1 MSTAEMGIFIADS
14 RTEFRPGETLKV
26 SALWALP
33 VAPGALEARLFWHT
47 RGKGTED
54 VGVVAVEKIAGAEAA
69 GERSVSF
76 TLPMQPWS
84 FSGKLVSLLWA
95 VELVA
100 EPGGQSA
107 RAEFTLSPDGR
118 EILLHGGDGGGETPV
133 KSAGQADDDVARAG

>member
-1 MSTAEMGIFIADS
+1 MSTAELGIFIAGGQ
-14 RTEFRPGETLKV
+14 TGFRPGETLNV

-33 VAPGALEARLFWHT
+33 VAPGMLEARLFWYT

-54 VGVVAVEKIAGAEAA
+54 VGVVAVEKISGAEAA
-69 GERSVSF
+69 GERTLSF
-76 TLPMQPWS
+76 ALPVQPWS

-107 RAEFTLSPDGR
+107 RAEFTLSPDGT
-118 EILLHGGDGGGETPV
+118 EILLHGADGSGGGGGRE
-133 KSAGQADDDVARAG
+133 DVGTERRAMR